1 MENSNKR
8 SEFASEEELKSWY
21 EKKRFGA
28 SFNKIIDEECQK
40 LGITADEFLTSN
52 ETLERRKELGKIF
65 EILLEPMKD
74 KSPGTVNAGSF
85 GLGKRKS

>member
-8 SEFASEEELKSWY
+8 SEFASKEELKSWY
-21 EKKRFGA
+21 EEKTFGA
-28 SFNKIIDEECQK
+28 SFNDIIDEECQK
-40 LGITADEFLTSN
+40 LGITADEFLTSD